1 MRTAIALLTRDLR
14 VRDNPVLAAAHKAGD
29 HIVPLFV
36 FDEHMLQTTAHGRP
50 NRRAFLA
57 AALHD
62 LDEQL
67 HDRGGA
73 LFVRQGAWVDEVVA
87 LAKECEAISIHVAR
101 DVSNY
106 AQMRLAA
113 LAGAT
118 PIDVVAHESIT
129 VVPPDA
135 FGRPYVVFTPYYKR
149 WLGTEWR
156 NLAPLPRKL
165 VTPIG
170 LDRGAIPAAPA
181 ALPSWPG
188 GERAGLARVKAWTP
202 ALARYGDERDD
213 AAADATARVSPYL
226 HFGCVSPLELAR
238 RLRDR
243 NGGEAFV
250 RQLAWRDFYAQLL
263 WFRPELARE
272 DVRPANAPKW
282 RKAPGDLEAWKAG
295 RTGFPFVDAAMRQ
308 LRAEGWMPNR
318 LRMVTASF
326 LTKDL
331 RIDWREGAA
340 HFMDLLVDGDVAN
353 NQLNWQWV
361 AGTGTDTNPH
371 RVLNPTVQGRTHD
384 PRGEYV
390 RRWITELRELPPD
403 VDVHDPPFAVR
414 NAHGYPEPIL
424 EHGEAIELWR
434 ASRRS

>member
-1 MRTAIALLTRDLR
+1 
-14 VRDNPVLAAAHKAGD
+14 VRDNPVLAAAHKAAD

-36 FDEHMLQTTAHGRP
+36 FDEPMLQSTAHGRP
-50 NRRAFLA
+50 NRQAFL
-57 AALHD
+57 LGSLRD

-67 HDRGGA
+67 RDRGGA
-73 LFVRQGAWVDEVVA
+73 LFVRRGAWVDEVVA
-87 LAKECEAISIHVAR
+87 IAKECEATSIHVGR
-101 DVSNY
+101 DVSDY
-106 AQMRLAA
+106 AQTRLAA

-118 PIDVVAHESIT
+118 PVDVVAHDSVT
-129 VVPPDA
+129 VVPPGA
-135 FGRPYVVFTPYYKR
+135 FDRPYVVFTPYYKR
-149 WLGTEWR
+149 WLATDWR
-156 NLAPLPRKL
+156 SLAPLPRKIT
-165 VTPIG
+165 VPIG
-170 LDRGAIPAAPA
+170 IEAGSIPDTPAARPG
-181 ALPSWPG
+181 WPG

-213 AAADATARVSPYL
+213 AAADATSRVSPYL

-243 NGGEAFV
+243 DGGDAYV

-263 WFRPELARE
+263 WFRPELAHD
-272 DVRPANAPKW
+272 DVRPGSAPRW
-282 RKAPGDLEAWKAG
+282 RNAPGDLEAWKAG
-295 RTGFPFVDAAMRQ
+295 RTGFPFVDAGMRQ

-361 AGTGTDTNPH
+361 AGTGTDANPH
-371 RVLNPTVQGRTHD
+371 RVLNPTLQGRTHD
-384 PRGEYV
+384 AHGEYV
-390 RRWITELRELPPD
+390 RRWIPELSALAAD
-403 VDVHDPPFAVR
+403 VDVQDPPFAAR

-424 EHGEAIELWR
+424 DHHEAIELWR
-434 ASRRS
+434 ESRR